1 MTNNKEEILI
11 CPTSPVSRPH
21 EIISVDNVLT
31 PRSKMDDDIPSPSI
45 MKRVHSSPGSLLQT
59 FSPSYEAALGDSAK
73 VAIPLP
79 AHILVGV
86 ETPNMNNISI
96 VAEDESDKV
105 RTTMLDSPMGK
116 KSLLMPRP
124 NSGSLSVSEH
134 NKSAGFLD
142 MQVMLQNMSKTNHES
157 PKVSKI
163 IRRLKSEG
171 TPKRNKK
178 DVDLD
183 GDEEGGG
190 GSPTRNMREM
200 SFTECGVKDQSAL
213 ASIFNNRSTSA
224 SAGSIRL
231 ARHLNSA
238 SFSECSLDALRI
250 TATNDSIS
258 SSLDGSGALEW
269 LKEVETGGAGQVAE
283 AASSKFLTRPL

>member
-1 MTNNKEEILI
+1 
-11 CPTSPVSRPH
+11 
-21 EIISVDNVLT
+21 
-31 PRSKMDDDIPSPSI
+31 
-45 MKRVHSSPGSLLQT
+45 MKRAHSSPGSLLQT
-59 FSPSYEAALGDSAK
+59 SYEPAPGDSAK
-73 VAIPLP
+73 VASPLP
-79 AHILVGV
+79 SHILVGV

-105 RTTMLDSPMGK
+105 RTSMLDSPMGR

-124 NSGSLSVSEH
+124 NSGNLSVSEH

-157 PKVSKI
+157 PKVSKS

-171 TPKRNKK
+171 TPKRNPK
-178 DVDLD
+178 DEV
-183 GDEEGGG
+183 EVEGEAE
-190 GSPTRNMREM
+190 GSPARNMREM

-213 ASIFNNRSTSA
+213 ASIFNDRSTSA
-224 SAGSIRL
+224 GAGSIRL

-269 LKEVETGGAGQVAE
+269 LKELESGGAGQVAE